1 MLLNSSDPNGLCYV
15 ETKSLDGETNLKI
28 KTTHKDLQDYFTT
41 EDMVLKVD
49 GQIIC
54 EKPNNAIYKFEGMA
68 KIPQIKN
75 QVALNAENILL
86 RGSSLKNTARVYGIS
101 IFTGKDTKVM
111 QNSQSAKYKFS
122 SLEKLMNHSIL
133 IIVVLQITI
142 ATISGYYG
150 ADWIKGNETR
160 YDYLQLEG

>member
-1 MLLNSSDPNGLCYV
+1 MRPKENKAIQQLYIGLCIRRRAV
-15 ETKSLDGETNLKI
+15 CIWIEEVVC
-28 KTTHKDLQDYFTT
+28 LQ
-41 EDMVLKVD
+41 EMV
-49 GQIIC
+49 
-54 EKPNNAIYKFEGMA
+54 
-68 KIPQIKN
+68 IPERKH
-75 QVALNAENILL
+75 
-86 RGSSLKNTARVYGIS
+86 
-101 IFTGKDTKVM
+101 TKVM